1 MITVLNGIR
10 KAVDSGTEVVYAKGC
25 DLVDAHWPESEIMPY
40 PLDDAEKAMIA
51 EAVEAAKNSDVAVV
65 VLGGGIR
72 TCGENKSRTSL
83 DLPGHQ
89 QQLLEA
95 VMQTGKPVVLVL
107 INGRPLSVNWAD
119 KYVPSILEAWYPG
132 AHGGTAIAE
141 VLFGDYNPGGKLT
154 VTFPKTVGQIPFNF
168 PYKPASQ
175 IDGGRIAGPKGNQS
189 RVNGPLY
196 PFGYGLSYTTFEYS
210 DIKLSSSVITD
221 QQPLTVTCKVKNTGK
236 RAGDEVV
243 QLYTRDLVSS
253 VTTYEK
259 NLRGFERVHL
269 EPGEEKE
276 VTFVLVPRDFQ
287 LLNKDNH
294 WVIEPGMFNIMIG
307 ASSEDIRLK
316 KALEI
321 VAYGQTSSHEETIE
335 NRSRFISASKN
346 AWNVPNVIDGD
357 ISTSW
362 TGTKG
367 EYISFELDG
376 KKMIDR
382 IGIVWKD
389 ASNGAKY
396 EIQLSN
402 GGGQFLPIQSGTVK
416 ANQAETVTFTP
427 SGASD
432 IRIVIKE
439 GKAQVAEIK
448 LPELKK
454 E

>member
-1 MITVLNGIR
+1 M
-10 KAVDSGTEVVYAKGC
+10 
-25 DLVDAHWPESEIMPY
+25 
-40 PLDDAEKAMIA
+40 
-51 EAVEAAKNSDVAVV
+51 
-65 VLGGGIR
+65 
-72 TCGENKSRTSL
+72 
-83 DLPGHQ
+83 
-89 QQLLEA
+89 
-95 VMQTGKPVVLVL
+95 
-107 INGRPLSVNWAD
+107 
-119 KYVPSILEAWYPG
+119 
-132 AHGGTAIAE
+132 
-141 VLFGDYNPGGKLT
+141 
-154 VTFPKTVGQIPFNF
+154 
-168 PYKPASQ
+168 
-175 IDGGRIAGPKGNQS
+175 
-189 RVNGPLY
+189 
-196 PFGYGLSYTTFEYS
+196 
-210 DIKLSSSVITD
+210 
-221 QQPLTVTCKVKNTGK
+221 TCKVKNTGK

-402 GGGQFLPIQSGTVK
+402 GGGQFLPIQNGTVK